1 MDRNKSREV
10 VYRRRQD
17 VAPDP
22 ADATALTSSAPIRPE
37 TPALEDPTDDIPV
50 SNLAPDI
57 DERFSAAPSY
67 GEMGPPAAVAGSLKF
82 EPVGG
87 APADVIAPPAPEP
100 AAQPDTTNLLDAWY
114 ASYGHPALTRL
125 LRQPEVT
132 GALAALTADSD
143 ERAQITETEAYPWR
157 CVCAL
162 TITAADGSRWLGS
175 GWLAGLRTVITA
187 GHCLYM
193 PARGGWVRQIEVIP
207 GGNGSQQPY
216 GSCVATSFRSVRG
229 WTRRQ
234 HWGYDYGAIILPVD
248 RAFGNLLGHLGYL
261 NLSDHD
267 LRDLPVNVAGY
278 PNDKPRGTLWYGAHR
293 LELVTARTLEYAV
306 TTLGGASGAPVW
318 QLKAGQRYVVGIHTH
333 GDLAGNSAVRLS
345 APVFANINA
354 WRHESG

>member
-1 MDRNKSREV
+1 MDRNKPREV

-17 VAPDP
+17 VAPEP
-22 ADATALTSSAPIRPE
+22 TDAAAHMSRASIRPE
-37 TPALEDPTDDIPV
+37 PPVPALDDPTDDLPV
-50 SNLAPDI
+50 SNLALDI

-67 GEMGPPAAVAGSLKF
+67 GEMGPPPGVAGDLKL

-87 APADVIAPPAPEP
+87 PRADVAAPPER
-100 AAQPDTTNLLDAWY
+100 AAQPDTANLLDAWY
-114 ASYGHPALTRL
+114 ASYGHPALTEL
-125 LRQPEVT
+125 LRRPEVVGT
-132 GALAALTADSD
+132 LTDLTADSD

-175 GWLAGLRTVITA
+175 GWLAGPRTVITA

-193 PARGGWVRQIEVIP
+193 PARGGWVRQIEVVP
-207 GGNGSQQPY
+207 GRNGSQQPY
-216 GSCVATSFRSVRG
+216 GACVATSFRSVRG
-229 WTRRQ
+229 WTRKQ

-267 LRDLPVNVAGY
+267 LRDLPVNIAGY
-278 PNDKPRGTLWYGAHR
+278 PNDKPRGTLWYGAHQF
-293 LELVTARTLEYAV
+293 ELITARTLEYTV
-306 TTLGGASGAPVW
+306 TTLGGESGAPVW
-318 QLKAGQRYVVGIHTH
+318 QLKAGQRYVVGIHTN

-354 WRHESG
+354 WRRESA